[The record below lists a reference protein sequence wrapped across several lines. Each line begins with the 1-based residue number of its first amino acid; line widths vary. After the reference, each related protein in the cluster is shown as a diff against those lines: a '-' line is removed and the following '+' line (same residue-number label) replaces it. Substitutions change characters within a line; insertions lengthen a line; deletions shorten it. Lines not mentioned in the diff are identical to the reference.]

1 MKKAEMLLDVAAS
14 IFDLSAEYAKERR
27 RAAMNR
33 LIDPE
38 TGKARVSRETTLRGA
53 FDAVGKHLTSAVEQY

>member
-1 MKKAEMLLDVAAS
+1 MEGVVYMKKVEMFLDGAAS
-14 IFDLSAEYAKERR
+14 IFDLNAEYAKERR

-38 TGKARVSRETTLRGA
+38 
-53 FDAVGKHLTSAVEQY
+53 